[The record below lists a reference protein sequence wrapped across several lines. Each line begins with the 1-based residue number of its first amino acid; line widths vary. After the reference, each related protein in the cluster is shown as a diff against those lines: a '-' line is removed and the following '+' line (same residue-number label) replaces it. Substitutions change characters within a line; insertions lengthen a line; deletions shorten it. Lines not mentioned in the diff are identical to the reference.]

1 MEVRSNIEK
10 CGAAATADSVTA
22 DDTVSPT
29 AEALASKS
37 KKNNFATEATA
48 AIQSKITANENTAEI
63 MMSSAMTKDESKCC
77 NPFIIFNFF
86 SCLFRYLFRVC
97 I

>member
-22 DDTVSPT
+22 DIVNPT
-29 AEALASKS
+29 AEALASES
-37 KKNNFATEATA
+37 KKNNFANAATT

-63 MMSSAMTKDESKCC
+63 IMSSAMTKDESKYQIETIYA
-77 NPFIIFNFF
+77 NYF
-86 SCLFRYLFRVC
+86 SISTESAFHD
-97 I
+97 